1 MRPAKPWRGI
11 VALAAALLTSSACGT
26 TGTASTNLA
35 TGLSGSGIVIALNVT
50 TLNNPYFVQ
59 LRQGAEAEA
68 RTLGV
73 TLVVQD
79 AQNDVTTQINQIRT
93 VITQGVQAVL
103 INPVDSDLSVPAA
116 NAAANA
122 SIPVIAVD
130 RSLNSPRV
138 TTEVSSDNVQGG
150 QMAAEALAKAV
161 GPGDVVLIRTQEG
174 ASTTRDRDR
183 GFDEG
188 IALRSATHLVGSG
201 VADSSRSKAVG
212 VMANLL
218 QQHPEIKG
226 VFAEN
231 DEMAIGAIT
240 ALGNRAG
247 RDIAVVG
254 FDGTPDGLNA
264 IASGKLSA
272 TIAQQPR
279 EIGAQAVETAVRA
292 AKREHVRELIEVPVK
307 EVTRDNL
314 ADFRKN

>member
-1 MRPAKPWRGI
+1 MLV
-11 VALAAALLTSSACGT
+11 VAGCGT
-26 TGTASTNLA
+26 TSEASSNPA
-35 TGLSGSGIVIALNVT
+35 TSGNGIVIALNLT
-50 TLNNPYFVQ
+50 TLANPYFVQ

-68 RTLGV
+68 RALGA

-79 AQNDVTTQINQIRT
+79 AQNEVTTQINQVRT
-93 VITQGVQAVL
+93 VVAQGVQAVI

-130 RSLNSPRV
+130 RSLNSPKV

-150 QMAAEALAKAV
+150 QMAAEALAKVV

-183 GFDEG
+183 GFNEG
-188 IALRSATHLVGSG
+188 VALRSATHLVGSG
-201 VADSSRSKAVG
+201 VADSSRTKAVG

-218 QQHPEIKG
+218 QQHPEIRG

-231 DEMAIGAIT
+231 DEMALGAIS
-240 ALGNRAG
+240 ALGGRAG

-254 FDGTPDGLNA
+254 FDGTGDGLTA
-264 IASGKLSA
+264 VAAGKMAA

-279 EIGAQAVETAVRA
+279 EIGSQAVETAVRA
-292 AKREHVRELIEVPVK
+292 ARREHVRELIEVPVK
-307 EVTRDNL
+307 EVTRENVG
-314 ADFRKN
+314 DFRKN